1 MPVMDGP
8 PPGPVAGAPTPG
20 EAHIPPGRPGWR
32 SRGAVRRRVAD
43 VLLGRGMTLG
53 LAVSALLLGIA
64 TFWVLSD
71 GSPFGQTKPGLVVGL
86 VLVNLAVLAVLLV
99 SLGGRLV
106 RVWAERRRG
115 SAGSRLHVRLV
126 LLFGVVSVV
135 PAILVAGFAAVFF
148 NLGIQSWFSDRVRT
162 ALEASL
168 AASRAYLDEHR
179 GNIRADALAMA
190 NDLNR
195 ASVLLPDNGLAFAR
209 VLATHTA
216 LRSLQEAI
224 VFEPTLG
231 RVIAHAGLATGFMLD
246 PPPSWAIEWARAG
259 EVAVLPGEAEGR
271 VRAVVA
277 LDPVSGLMLLI
288 GRPVDPTVIGH
299 MERTESAVAAYR
311 QIDRNRSGLQ
321 ITFVMIFA
329 IATLLV
335 LMASALIG
343 LVIANQLARPI
354 ARLIDAADRV
364 RAGDLATR
372 VEEGAVD
379 EELSSLSRAFNRM
392 TNQLAA
398 QRSELMQAYRQIDE
412 RRRFTETVLAGVS
425 AGVVGLEP
433 DGRINLPNRR
443 ASELLGTDL
452 DAAIGMPM
460 AAVAPEFAPLLQA
473 IHEGGVGAAPGRDR
487 TAEIRIGPP
496 SHRRTL
502 LARIGVEQQAGPAR
516 EAGGYVLTFDDI
528 TELLSAQRKA
538 AWADVARRIAHE
550 IKNPLTPIQ
559 LSAERLKRRYL
570 KEITSDPDTFRACT
584 DTIVRQVGDI
594 GRMVDEFSAFA
605 RMPQPVIRPEDLSQV
620 VRDALVLQRDAHP
633 EIAYAVDLPEAAPV
647 VPCDRR
653 LLGQALTNLLQNAAD
668 AIAARAGQGEAAGAG
683 ESGPGGALPP
693 GIAGHIRVLLEPEA
707 EQVRIVVEDDG
718 IGLPGGE
725 VRERLTEPYVTH
737 KAKGT
742 GLGLA
747 IVKKIME
754 DHGGGLV
761 LEDRPWAPG
770 DAPRPRAGRPE
781 SPPGGP
787 GDGSGAGQGGA
798 APDPVVAVDGEGGG
812 GGARAVLILPWRT
825 ASPGTGSPPETTA
838 RGGAAA
844 AAGAADGPDGK
855 VRRSAHGA

>member
-1 MPVMDGP
+1 MRILPARAGP
-8 PPGPVAGAPTPG
+8 AAPPRGRAAGLPPE
-20 EAHIPPGRPGWR
+20 EAR
-32 SRGAVRRRVAD
+32 SLPRRIAD
-43 VLLGRGMTLG
+43 LLLGRAMTLA
-53 LAVSALLLGIA
+53 LAVGALLLGIA
-64 TFWVLSD
+64 TFSVLSD
-71 GSPFGQTKPGLVVGL
+71 GSPFGPTRPGTVVGI
-86 VLVNLAVLAVLLV
+86 VLVNLSVLALLGA
-99 SLGGRLV
+99 SLAGRLV

-126 LLFGVVSVV
+126 LLFGVVAVV
-135 PAILVAGFAAVFF
+135 PAILVAGFAALFF

-168 AASRAYLDEHR
+168 AASRAYLEEHR

-216 LRSLQEAI
+216 LRGLTEAI

-231 RVIAHAGLATGFMLD
+231 RVVAHAGLSTGYVLD
-246 PPPSWAIEWARAG
+246 PPPAWAIELARAG
-259 EVAVLPGEAEGR
+259 DVAVLPGESEGR

-277 LDPVSGLMLLI
+277 LDPTSGLMLLI
-288 GRPVDPTVIGH
+288 GRPVDPKVIEH
-299 MERTESAVAAYR
+299 MERTEAAVTAYE
-311 QIDRNRSGLQ
+311 QLDRNRSGLQ

-329 IATLLV
+329 IAALLV
-335 LMASALIG
+335 LLAAVLIG
-343 LVIANQLARPI
+343 LVLANQLARPI
-354 ARLIDAADRV
+354 GRLIVAAERV

-372 VEEGAVD
+372 VEEGAAD
-379 EELSSLSRAFNRM
+379 EEVASLARAFNRM

-398 QRSELMQAYRQIDE
+398 QRSELMQAYRQIDD

-425 AGVVGLEP
+425 AGVVGLET

-443 ASELLGTDL
+443 ASELLGLDL
-452 DAAIGMPM
+452 DAAIGLPL
-460 AAVAPEFAPLLQA
+460 ASVIPEFAPLLQA
-473 IHEGGVGAAPGRDR
+473 LQEGGEGTPERAR

-502 LARIGVEQQAGPAR
+502 LARIGVELQGSGAER
-516 EAGGYVLTFDDI
+516 EVVGYVLTFDDI

-570 KEITSDPDTFRACT
+570 KEIQSDPDTFRACT

-605 RMPQPVIRPEDLSQV
+605 RMPQPVIRQEDLGQV
-620 VRDALVLQRDAHP
+620 LRDALILQRDAHP
-633 EIAYAVDLPEAAPV
+633 EIAYTVEVPDPAPV

-668 AIAARAGQGEAAGAG
+668 AIAARLGAENEDQAVRTAG
-683 ESGPGGALPP
+683 E
-693 GIAGHIRVLLEPEA
+693 IRGHITVRIEPQEDEVA
-707 EQVRIVVEDDG
+707 IVVEDDG
-718 IGLPGGE
+718 IGLPQGDE
-725 VRERLTEPYVTH
+725 RERLTEPYVTH

-754 DHGGGLV
+754 DHGGRLG
-761 LEDRPWAPG
+761 LEDRSRGEEP
-770 DAPRPRAGRPE
+770 
-781 SPPGGP
+781 
-787 GDGSGAGQGGA
+787 QGTGI
-798 APDPVVAVDGEGGG
+798 
-812 GGARAVLILPWRT
+812 GGARAVLTLPWRM
-825 ASPGTGSPPETTA
+825 ASERASAPEHERQDGSM
-838 RGGAAA
+838 
-844 AAGAADGPDGK
+844 
-855 VRRSAHGA
+855 RRAHGA